1 MNNLEIPHDAFVF
14 VGDGHKA
21 LFLRN
26 VGDEKY
32 PNYKTERVFVD
43 DNPPTHEQG
52 SDRPGRAFKRAGT
65 NLRSGVEDTDWHELE
80 QRRFARRVAAAME
93 RLVRERNVKAL
104 VVVAPPRTLADLRVA
119 FHSDVKGRIIAEIDK
134 DLTKHPVHEI
144 EKHLVG

>member
-1 MNNLEIPHDAFVF
+1 MKTLEIPHDAFVF
-14 VGDGHKA
+14 VGDGQKA

-32 PNYKTERVFVD
+32 PNLKTEQAFVD

-65 NLRSGVEDTDWHELE
+65 NLRSGVEDTDWHDLE
-80 QRRFARRVAAAME
+80 QHRFARQVAAAME
-93 RLVRERNVKAL
+93 KLVRERKAKAL

-119 FHSDVKGRIIAEIDK
+119 FHSDVRDRIIAEINK
-134 DLTKHPVHEI
+134 DLTKHPIHEI
-144 EKHLVG
+144 ERHLVG